1 MTLWEIK
8 QEIAALIDPE
18 TGEVIDFDALAALSM
33 AREEKL
39 ENIACL
45 IKNLRVEAE
54 GINAEETAL
63 AGRRKAKEAKA
74 ARLKEWLARELAG
87 DAFETAR
94 CAVSFRK
101 SKAVEITDEG
111 AVLAWLRDNGHQDAI
126 KIKEPTVSKEELK
139 KILAAGEK
147 VGGADL
153 IERQN
158 ISIK

>member
-1 MTLWEIK
+1 MTLWEIN
-8 QEIAALIDPE
+8 QEIAALIDPD

-45 IKNLRVEAE
+45 IKNLRTEAE
-54 GINAEETAL
+54 GIKTEEAAL
-63 AGRRKAKEAKA
+63 AERRKAKEAKA
-74 ARLKEWLARELAG
+74 ERLKEWLARELAG
-87 DAFETAR
+87 EAFETAR

-101 SKAVEITDEG
+101 SKAVEIADEG
-111 AVLAWLRDNGHQDAI
+111 AVLTWLCDNGHQEAI
-126 KIKEPTVSKEELK
+126 KVPAPAVSKEALK
-139 KILAAGEK
+139 KILAAGEN
-147 VGGADL
+147 VRGADL

>member
-54 GINAEETAL
+54 GIKAEETAL
-63 AGRRKAKEAKA
+63 AERRKAKEAKA
-74 ARLKEWLARELAG
+74 ERLKEWLARELAG
-87 DAFETAR
+87 EAFETAR
-94 CAVSFRK
+94 CAVSFRR
-101 SKAVEITDEG
+101 SKAVEIADEG
-111 AVLAWLRDNGHQDAI
+111 AVLTWLYDNGHQEAI

-147 VGGADL
+147 VRGADL

-158 ISIK
+158 IIIK